1 MRTRLRAMRTRKPAT
16 IAIILVLLV
25 YGLLLLAPLY
35 WMFVTAFQGPMIV
48 VQTPPELFPSDP
60 TIENFVELFRT
71 SLALRWTWN
80 TMVVAGLSTMLYVMI
95 RAMSGYAF
103 AKKEFPG
110 KNVIFWMYMATMMVP
125 YFSVII
131 PSYVLITNF
140 KLVDTYAGL
149 ILPVIAGPFGSFLM
163 KQYMAS
169 LPMEL
174 IHAARIDGCSEFGA
188 FLRVVIPISKPGVTF
203 LGIVTFISQWN
214 NFLWPLLA
222 TNSAEMRM
230 LQVGIATFQLQYVS
244 NYGLSMAAAAFAA
257 VPVILLFMIFQ
268 KHIIK
273 GITIGAL
280 KG

>member
-95 RAMSGYAF
+95 SAMSGYAF

-257 VPVILLFMIFQ
+257 VPVILLFVIFQ